1 MSTSG
6 SHDLYTQFENETIT
20 VNPFATSRM
29 GIVPGQTMVK
39 VDSYNIVCAPYR
51 ITMKNALL
59 MASFSREELVFFQ
72 RYANGLAGLAM
83 AFQQTSNQPPFKIF
97 ARCVLKSITPMK
109 SREAIGI
116 ISVVFKPCPP
126 DLVAFLGDYLM
137 LLERLKVE
145 YEDFKGKR
153 IAINPESAKLMG
165 YNNFAELSC
174 TSGKS
179 KMALFGLASD
189 RLEFLLPVQGPELAS
204 GMPATIK
211 LYFQSFQFLVNARI
225 SEVMKLPS
233 GAQKVSADLDFS
245 AELVDIIEKF
255 RFAERTSIKAPNE
268 VPGS

>member
-20 VNPFATSRM
+20 VNPFATSKM

-39 VDSYNIVCAPYR
+39 VASYNIVCAPYR

-109 SREAIGI
+109 SREAVGI

-145 YEDFKGKR
+145 HEDFKGKR

-174 TSGKS
+174 TGGKS

-204 GMPATIK
+204 GMPVTIK
-211 LYFQSFQFLVNARI
+211 LYFQSFQFPVNARI
-225 SEVMKLPS
+225 NEVMKLPS

-268 VPGS
+268 LPGS

>member
-1 MSTSG
+1 MNTSA
-6 SHDLYTQFENETIT
+6 SHDIYTQFENEAIT
-20 VNPFATSRM
+20 VNPFASTRM

-39 VDSYNIVCAPYR
+39 VDSYNVVCAPYR
-51 ITMKNALL
+51 ISMKSALL

-83 AFQQTSNQPPFKIF
+83 VFQQASNQPPFKIF

-145 YEDFKGKR
+145 YDDFKGKR

-174 TSGKS
+174 ASGKS

-189 RLEFLLPVQGPELAS
+189 RLEFLLPVQGPELAG
-204 GMPATIK
+204 GMPVTIK
-211 LYFQSFQFLVNARI
+211 LYFQSY
-225 SEVMKLPS
+225 
-233 GAQKVSADLDFS
+233 
-245 AELVDIIEKF
+245 
-255 RFAERTSIKAPNE
+255 
-268 VPGS
+268 

>member
-1 MSTSG
+1 MTTSG
-6 SHDLYTQFENETIT
+6 PHDLYAQFENESIT
-20 VNPFATSRM
+20 VNPFATNRM

-51 ITMKNALL
+51 ISMKNALL
-59 MASFSREELVFFQ
+59 MASFSRDELVFFQ

-83 AFQQTSNQPPFKIF
+83 VFQQASNQPPFKIF

-109 SREAIGI
+109 SREAVGI

-126 DLVAFLGDYLM
+126 DLVGFLGDYLM

-153 IAINPESAKLMG
+153 IPINPESAKLMG

-174 TSGKS
+174 TGGKS

-189 RLEFLLPVQGPELAS
+189 RLEFLLPVQGPELAA

-211 LYFQSFQFLVNARI
+211 LYFQSYQFLVNARI

-233 GAQKVSADLDFS
+233 GAQKVSADIDFS

-255 RFAERTSIKAPNE
+255 RFAERAALKAPAE
-268 VPGS
+268 PAGL